1 MNRTALVTGASTGIG
16 RATVARLAAEGWQ
29 VFATVRRAEDAPGGP
44 VTTLI
49 ADVTDPSALAA
60 ARDQVEQRLAGAPL
74 GALVLNAGIA
84 LPGPLLHQPLTEI
97 RATLEV
103 NVLGAIASV
112 QAFAPLM
119 RAGGRIVAISSVSGK
134 FAAPFVGAYAASKH
148 ALEAACDSLRREL
161 MIHDIDVVIIE
172 PGPIATPIWRKS
184 AAADPGRYDTT
195 AYRDIVARMADYM
208 AESEANALP
217 VERAADAV
225 MVALTARR
233 PRTRYVVTRDK
244 LLNFVLRRL
253 LPDRVAD
260 RLIARKLGLRVGGA

>member
-1 MNRTALVTGASTGIG
+1 MNRTALITGASTGIG
-16 RATVARLAAEGWQ
+16 RATAARLAAEGWQ
-29 VFATVRRAEDAPGGP
+29 AFATVRRREDAPPAP
-44 VTTLI
+44 VTALI

-60 ARDQVEQRLAGAPL
+60 ARDEVARRLAGAPL

-84 LPGPLLHQPLTEI
+84 VSGPLLHQPLDEI
-97 RATLEV
+97 RAALEV

-119 RAGGRIVAISSVSGK
+119 TSGSRIVAISSVSGK

-161 MIHDIDVVIIE
+161 MIHGIDVIVLE

-184 AAADPGRYDTT
+184 LPAASFAAT
-195 AYRDIVARMADYM
+195 AYRDVMARVPDFI
-208 AESEANALP
+208 AESEAKALP
-217 VERAADAV
+217 AERVADAV

-233 PRTRYVVTRDK
+233 PRTRYVLTRNK
-244 LLNFVLRRL
+244 LLDFVLPRL
-253 LPDRVAD
+253 LPDRVMD
-260 RLIARKLGLRVGGA
+260 RLIAGKLGLRPNQT